1 MGWRSFRNGLQSIHL
16 WVGLILSIPF
26 ILIGLS
32 GSIIVFIQAM
42 PDMTMPKAATA
53 GQSQPLVKVI
63 EAAEAAAPQ
72 EGAVNALVL
81 PNGAGDPVQVQFG
94 PPPGT
99 RPANVN
105 LNTGKT
111 LFLDPVSLKVLG
123 DMERRRAGA
132 FMRTVTTLHIALMFP
147 GHFGLQFV
155 GLMGV
160 FLVLFGV
167 SGLILWWPKKGQWRP
182 AFGVKKGARGFRLHR
197 DLHGAVGIWSLFVFL
212 VISLSGVDLAFP
224 VTFQDMVGTLLPLDS
239 TVTEAKIDPAVA
251 ASIANPNT
259 LTADDAVKLALAAVP
274 DARVAS
280 IQLPPPEGGVYM
292 VALNANPYGNGQ
304 PQISAFIGPGAEVS
318 SIVDPRTYAIGKR
331 FLVWLRVLHYGQGW
345 GDPWRIL
352 VFFSGFLPLL
362 FAITGL
368 RMWQLKRSNRRP
380 LPDALPAPAE

>member
-259 LTADDAVKLALAAVP
+259 LTVDDAVKLALAAVP